1 MHTTHAVKAVGD
13 RSQDQGEQVLVVKA
27 KQIKLGIDVH
37 ADNVRVVRQIDDAN
51 PQPAQKFTHEKFL
64 SWAKKQ
70 TTLAENVWSC
80 YEAGAFGF
88 VLHRQLVA
96 LGVNNLVICPQNWD
110 ERGKGV
116 KTDQLDALAMVQR
129 LDRYVHGNRTA
140 LAVVRVPSEAEEQA
154 RWVSRLREQVRRHRQ
169 RLEAQGRCLL
179 LTQGVHVS
187 GRWWQQARWKL
198 LAAQLPEALVA
209 VLAVTRTLAQAAHEQ
224 VEALT
229 AQLEAAAP
237 SRRPRGLGG
246 LTREVLHREMGDWS
260 RCRNRRQIASLTGLC
275 PGVYS
280 TNQRTRMGS
289 ITKHGNPRLRHAL
302 VELAWRV
309 VKWQPQYPPVARW
322 RRLLLDHRAPKA
334 AKKKAI
340 VAIARRLAIDLWR
353 LETGRCRA
361 EQLQWVMVG

>member
-1 MHTTHAVKAVGD
+1 MKTTHAVKAGSN

-27 KQIKLGIDVH
+27 KQIKLGIDEH
-37 ADNVRVVRQIDDAN
+37 ADNVCVVRQIDGAN

-64 SWAKKQ
+64 IWAKKQ
-70 TTLAENVWSC
+70 TALAENVWSC

-88 VLHRQLVA
+88 VLHRQLVM
-96 LGVNNLVICPQNWD
+96 LGVNNLVICAQNWD

-116 KTDQLDALAMVQR
+116 KTDQVDALAMVQR
-129 LDRYVHGNRTA
+129 LDRYVQGNHTA
-140 LAVVRVPSEAEEQA
+140 LAVVRVPSKAQEQA
-154 RWVSRLREQVRRHRQ
+154 RWISRLREQVRRHRQ

-179 LTQGVHVS
+179 LTQGVRVR
-187 GRWWQQARWKL
+187 GRWWQEARWKV
-198 LAAQLPEALVA
+198 LAGQLTEALVA
-209 VLAVTRTLAQAAHEQ
+209 VLAVTQKLAQAAHEQ

-246 LTREVLHREMGDWS
+246 LTREVLHREMGDWN

-280 TNQRTRMGS
+280 TNQKTRMGS

-322 RRLLLDHRAPKA
+322 RRLLLDRKAPKA

-353 LETGRCRA
+353 FETGRCKA